1 MKLNLNA
8 RELLALHNLLRDKVS
23 FGTTS
28 ECVQLQH
35 VYNRI
40 QTCIVSAL
48 TNKATDPV
56 DEWLVNEQQK
66 IDKLTNE
73 SSKTEERDTDPDTL
87 DKVPPPDDG
96 MSLQD
101 DIDFTT
107 ISYPRRSHVSRQ
119 KHHKNK
125 K

>member
-8 RELLALHNLLRDKVS
+8 KELLALHNLLLEYRNVIDN
-23 FGTTS
+23 GHL
-28 ECVQLQH
+28 EQ

-40 QTCIVSAL
+40 RACIVSAL
-48 TNKATDPV
+48 TNKAIDPV

-87 DKVPPPDDG
+87 DKVPSPDDG
-96 MSLQD
+96 LSLQD
-101 DIDFTT
+101 DVDFTT
-107 ISYPRRSHVSRQ
+107 MSYPRRSHVSRQ
-119 KHHKNK
+119 KNHKNK